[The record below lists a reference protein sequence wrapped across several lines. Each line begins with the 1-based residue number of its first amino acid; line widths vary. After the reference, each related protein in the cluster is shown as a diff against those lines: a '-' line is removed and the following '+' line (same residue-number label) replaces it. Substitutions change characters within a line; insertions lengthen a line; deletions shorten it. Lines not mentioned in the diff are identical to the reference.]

1 MIDRRV
7 PILLAVLIA
16 CVSCRTALAQDTAI
30 RIATY
35 NIKFLNTGI
44 NDTSIKDRRDRKERL
59 LAVIEALGADVIGL
73 QEIDDAAA
81 LDSVFPQSEWIQ
93 IIDDD
98 SGDDQDLAMVVRKST
113 LSVVGSTA
121 DRIDADDE
129 HFLFEDAS
137 SEFFPNNRD
146 VLAIELMVNETGETF
161 TLMVVHTKARH
172 GGRKTTEPRRSGA
185 SRLLV
190 QKLESEFQDEQ
201 VIVLGDFNDTPDDR
215 SLNILETGDPDALA
229 SMENEQGEFLVNLT
243 ETLLVDE
250 HVSWGKKT
258 NDIDRTTD
266 RIDTTTPGSRAF
278 NFEHRDSDD
287 LNIWDA
293 LLDQIL
299 ITHNLLDNYHHG
311 SIAVFDLGDASR
323 GNNKSRAS
331 DHLPVYADFFFGV
344 PDQLDTPDLTIHA
357 CLPNPEGEDKGHE
370 TVTLRNNS
378 GGAINLAGHTLTD
391 RAGHALA
398 LSGTIG
404 AGDTL
409 VIAIP
414 ADKLP
419 LNNTGEDI
427 ALTDGSGETLHE
439 VSYTKAQV
447 SPGSEIV
454 F

>member
-1 MIDRRV
+1 MITRRV
-7 PILLAVLIA
+7 PFLLAALLTL
-16 CVSCRTALAQDTAI
+16 VSCASAPAQDATI
-30 RIATY
+30 RVATY
-35 NIKFLNTGI
+35 NIKFLDTGI
-44 NDTSIKDRRDRKERL
+44 NDTSSKDMRDRKDRL

-81 LDSVFPQSEWIQ
+81 LDAVFPRSEWIQ

-98 SGDDQDLAMVVRKST
+98 SGDDQDVAMVVRKST
-113 LSVVGSTA
+113 LSVVDSTA
-121 DRIDADDE
+121 DRIDADDM
-129 HFLFEDAS
+129 HFLFEDAP
-137 SEFFPNNRD
+137 SEFFPNKRD
-146 VLAIELMVNETGETF
+146 VLAIELMVNDTGETF

-185 SRLLV
+185 SVMLV
-190 QKLESEFQDEQ
+190 QRLESEFQDRQ
-201 VIVLGDFNDTPDDR
+201 VIVVGDFNDTPDDR
-215 SLNILETGDPDALA
+215 SLNILETGDPDAPA

-258 NDIDRTTD
+258 NDIDRSTD

-299 ITHNLLDNYHHG
+299 ISHNLLDNYHHG
-311 SIAVFDLGDASR
+311 SVGVLDLGDAAR

-331 DHLPVYADFFFGV
+331 DHLPVYADFVFAAPGRV
-344 PDQLDTPDLTIHA
+344 DTPALTIHA
-357 CLPNPEGEDKGHE
+357 CLPDPQGEDGGNE

-378 GGAINLAGHTLTD
+378 TATIDLDGHTLTD
-391 RAGHALA
+391 RAGHVLA
-398 LSGTIG
+398 LSGTIDAG
-404 AGDTL
+404 ATR

-414 ADKLP
+414 AGKLP
-419 LNNTGEDI
+419 LNNTGEDL
-427 ALTDGSGETLHE
+427 ALTDGSGVLLHE
-439 VSYTKAQV
+439 VSYTRARV
-447 SPGSEIV
+447 SPGIEIA